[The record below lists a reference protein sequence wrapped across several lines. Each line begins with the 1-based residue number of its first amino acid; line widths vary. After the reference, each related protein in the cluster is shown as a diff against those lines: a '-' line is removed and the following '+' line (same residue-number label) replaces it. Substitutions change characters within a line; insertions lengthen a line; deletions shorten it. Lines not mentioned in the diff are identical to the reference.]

1 MLETKFGIDPKEML
15 NTKSLN
21 KYWKSFYHG
30 RCRVYTC
37 WKWRWRSRSW
47 SCRSRERNHKVTW
60 NLFEKS
66 SPSVLDH
73 CPWNAFIRQS
83 NGLTAYVNN
92 NLISRICFPCYI
104 DSILNFHSFIVAL
117 IPPTLKLSLPFFSIS
132 SFKKFPIPLF
142 GIHHHF
148 VDFFIS
154 FLL

>member
-1 MLETKFGIDPKEML
+1 MKEFLSRPLQGLHVLEVEVAESKLILSFKGKESQGNL
-15 NTKSLN
+15 E
-21 KYWKSFYHG
+21 SF
-30 RCRVYTC
+30 
-37 WKWRWRSRSW
+37 W
-47 SCRSRERNHKVTW
+47 EI
-60 NLFEKS
+60 F
-66 SPSVLDH
+66 PSVLDH